1 MKRTICARLFITVA
15 LAWLAL
21 ISIAAAET
29 LPRAKPEEVGFSSDR
44 LGRVTEMLR
53 ANIAAGEIPG
63 AVLLIARHGK
73 IAYFESLGTL
83 DPKAKTP
90 MRSDAIYRIYSM
102 SKPITTVAAMILFE
116 EGKLNLNE
124 PVGKYIPVLG
134 KMQVATDNKP
144 DPEADPQKLVLVP
157 ADHPISIQDLM
168 RHTSG
173 LTYGFFGDT
182 PVKKLYAEAKLGNV
196 TETNAE
202 FVERIAKL
210 PLSYQ
215 PGTTWDYS
223 HSTDV
228 LGRVIEV
235 IAGKSLYE
243 FERERILDPLG
254 MKDTSFYVTDESRQ
268 PRIAEPFEN
277 DRKIGNGTTVGDPRV
292 GGAWESGGGG
302 MVSTATDYARFLQML
317 LNGGTI
323 DGQQILGPKTVAYM
337 TADHLGNAVVPG
349 PYYLPGPGYGF
360 GLGFAV
366 RRDLGVSP
374 VNGSPGDYNWGGAGG
389 TAFWVDPKE
398 RMFVV
403 FMMQSPSQRMRY
415 RPLLRDMIY
424 AAIFDEAP
432 HSNDAQAR

>member
-1 MKRTICARLFITVA
+1 MNTIIRAAILFLGLVWVA
-15 LAWLAL
+15 FV
-21 ISIAAAET
+21 SVAAAEG
-29 LPRAKPEEVGFSSDR
+29 LPNAKPEEVGLSSER

-53 ANIAAGEIPG
+53 ANIAANEIPG
-63 AVLLIARHGK
+63 AVLLIARQGK
-73 IAYFESLGTL
+73 IAYFESFGLL
-83 DPKAKTP
+83 DPQAKTP
-90 MRSDAIYRIYSM
+90 MRKDAIFRIYSM
-102 SKPITTVAAMILFE
+102 SKPITTVAAMTLFE
-116 EGKLNLNE
+116 DARLALND
-124 PVGKYIPVLG
+124 PVGKYLPALA

-144 DPEADPQKLVLVP
+144 DPEADPHKIATIP
-157 ADHPISIQDLM
+157 ADRPISIQDLM

-182 PVKKLYAEAKLGNV
+182 PVKKLYAEAKLGNEG
-196 TETNAE
+196 ETNAQ
-202 FVERIAKL
+202 FVDRIAKL

-228 LGRVIEV
+228 LGRLVEV
-235 IAGKSLYE
+235 ISGKSLYE
-243 FERERILDPLG
+243 FERKSILDPLRMG
-254 MKDTSFYVTDESRQ
+254 DTSFYVTDQTKQS
-268 PRIAEPFEN
+268 RIAEPFEN
-277 DRKIGNGTTVGDPRV
+277 DRKIGNGATVGDPRV

-302 MVSTATDYARFLQML
+302 MVSTAIDYARFLQML
-317 LNGGTI
+317 LNGGTL
-323 DGQQILGPKTVAYM
+323 DGQRILGPKTIEYM
-337 TADHLGNAVVPG
+337 TSDHLGSAVVPG

-366 RRDLGVSP
+366 RRDAGVSP

-398 RMFVV
+398 QMFVV

-424 AAIFDEAP
+424 AAIVDEAP
-432 HSNDAQAR
+432 YPNDAQTR

>member
-1 MKRTICARLFITVA
+1 MNTIIRAAILFLGLVWVA
-15 LAWLAL
+15 FV
-21 ISIAAAET
+21 SVAAAEG
-29 LPRAKPEEVGFSSDR
+29 LPNAKPEEVGLSSER

-53 ANIAAGEIPG
+53 ANIAANEIPG
-63 AVLLIARHGK
+63 AVLLIARQGK
-73 IAYFESLGTL
+73 IAYFESFGLL
-83 DPKAKTP
+83 DPQAKTP
-90 MRSDAIYRIYSM
+90 MRKDAIFRIYSM
-102 SKPITTVAAMILFE
+102 SKPITTVAAMTLFE
-116 EGKLNLNE
+116 DARLALNE
-124 PVGKYIPVLG
+124 PVGKYLPALA

-144 DPEADPQKLVLVP
+144 DPEADPHKIATIP
-157 ADHPISIQDLM
+157 ADRPISIQDLM

-182 PVKKLYAEAKLGNV
+182 PVKKLYAEAKLGNEG
-196 TETNAE
+196 ETNAQ
-202 FVERIAKL
+202 FVDRIAKL

-228 LGRVIEV
+228 LGRLVEV
-235 IAGKSLYE
+235 ISGKSLYE
-243 FERERILDPLG
+243 FERKSILDPLRMG
-254 MKDTSFYVTDESRQ
+254 DTSFYVIDQTKQS
-268 PRIAEPFEN
+268 RIAEPFEN
-277 DRKIGNGTTVGDPRV
+277 DRKIGNGATVGDPRV

-302 MVSTATDYARFLQML
+302 MVSTAIDYARFLQML
-317 LNGGTI
+317 LNGGTL
-323 DGQQILGPKTVAYM
+323 DGQRILGPKTIEYM
-337 TADHLGNAVVPG
+337 TSDHLGSAVVPG

-366 RRDLGVSP
+366 RRDAGVSP

-398 RMFVV
+398 QMFVV

-424 AAIFDEAP
+424 AAIVDEAP
-432 HSNDAQAR
+432 YPNDAQTR